1 MLDIRTNCKRQS
13 GVALVSVILIVAL
26 MTVIVSRLSLMN
38 GLWLMQV
45 ENSAAMVQARQATR
59 AAQVWVSDILEKD
72 NNSFDGQTDDWA
84 QPVIPVPVA
93 WGEMFGWIEDM
104 QARFNINNLVD
115 ENGKLVP
122 MEFARFQYLLKSLEL
137 DPVIAEAI
145 VDWIDPDGVNTGA
158 HGAEDLYYM
167 GLDRPYLAANRP
179 IIDLREVLQVKGI
192 DQTVWNRLEPFITAL
207 PEHTKVNI
215 NTAKPEVIA
224 AVVYNPETQKDF
236 IKEAQRLSELVITEP
251 FASMQELNEA
261 LAESQELSVESLE
274 VNSHYFRA
282 HTQMMFGNV
291 EQRMSTLY
299 SRNAGRARMIDQNR
313 TLF

>member
-1 MLDIRTNCKRQS
+1 
-13 GVALVSVILIVAL
+13 
-26 MTVIVSRLSLMN
+26 
-38 GLWLMQV
+38 
-45 ENSAAMVQARQATR
+45 
-59 AAQVWVSDILEKD
+59 
-72 NNSFDGQTDDWA
+72 
-84 QPVIPVPVA
+84 
-93 WGEMFGWIEDM
+93 
-104 QARFNINNLVD
+104 
-115 ENGKLVP
+115 

-274 VNSHYFRA
+274 VSSHYFRA